1 MHPTETFG
9 QWLKRIRIVCGMK
22 QAALAIE
29 TGLSQSAISQLENDK
44 FTPDE
49 PTLEKLRKALT
60 PGIQQLTQQELD
72 HIINLLAQSKISN
85 KKNPILKPDNTP
97 GKTKRTANNPGSIRV
112 QKRLIDQL
120 QQQVINLTPPSQK

>member
-1 MHPTETFG
+1 MHSNETFG

-49 PTLEKLRKALT
+49 PTLERLKKALT
-60 PGIQQLTQQELD
+60 PGIQQPAQQELD
-72 HIINLLAQSKISN
+72 HISNLLAQSKTNQKVS
-85 KKNPILKPDNTP
+85 ILQPDNTP
-97 GKTKRTANNPGSIRV
+97 GKTKRTANNPEIIRMH
-112 QKRLIDQL
+112 KRLIDLL
-120 QQQVINLTPPSQK
+120 QQQINKLTPSSQK